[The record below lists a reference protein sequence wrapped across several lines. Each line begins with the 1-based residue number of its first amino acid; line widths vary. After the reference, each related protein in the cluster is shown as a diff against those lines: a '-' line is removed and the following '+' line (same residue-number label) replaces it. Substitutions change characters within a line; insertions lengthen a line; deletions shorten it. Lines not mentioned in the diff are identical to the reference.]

1 MRAPHDQHF
10 LADEDAVGKIASFTD
25 IDGVTVLEIGPGR
38 GVLTRALLD
47 RGAKVIAVE
56 LDGTLLPH
64 LESAFADEIAAG
76 KLTIVHGDAIRC
88 EIPPFEKVVANLPY
102 SASSKITFRLLDI
115 GFKEAVLMYQKEFGE
130 RMIALPGS
138 PDCGRLSVMVQ
149 TYAKVMPL
157 LELGPESFS
166 PPPEV
171 DSWVVKIT
179 PKSEPTYP
187 ISDRKLYAVLV
198 REAFSHR
205 RKTLKKALQNSAH
218 VIGKDVTASII
229 ANAPEDLLKKRAEE
243 LTLKEWAMLTDSA
256 TATNRD

>member
-10 LADEDAVGKIASFTD
+10 LSDEDAVQKIASFTD
-25 IDGVTVLEIGPGR
+25 VDGITVLEIGPGK
-38 GVLTRALLD
+38 GVLTKALLE
-47 RGAKVIAVE
+47 RGARVIAVE

-64 LESAFADEIAAG
+64 LNSVFADEIASG

-88 EIPPFEKVVANLPY
+88 EIPPFDKVVANLPY

-130 RMIALPGS
+130 RMIALPGT

-157 LELGPESFS
+157 MELKPESFS

-171 DSWVVKIT
+171 DSWVVRIT
-179 PKSEPTYP
+179 PKSELTYP
-187 ISDRKLYAVLV
+187 VSDKKLYSILV

-205 RKTLKKALQNSAH
+205 RKTLKKALTNAAH
-218 VIGKDVTASII
+218 VLGKEITASII
-229 ANAPEDLLKKRAEE
+229 ANAPEELLKKRAEE
-243 LTLKEWAMLTDSA
+243 LTLKEWAMLTDLSK
-256 TATNRD
+256 T